1 MENIIFKT
9 IVRLRR
15 LSFFRVADRT
25 LMMMMPLAVVGSIFQ
40 FLWKS
45 VFSPTS
51 LVSNIFYFD
60 KWLPDHLFNAAWYS
74 CQGVTSVIFGTFGI
88 FTAYFSAQYTARL
101 YQKDAQMA
109 GVSGMLA
116 LLLCAY
122 RFRDVRDF
130 QLSFNWRFLNINS
143 FLFALLIGFGT
154 GLIFKFLG
162 VEYHHQHIESAQIIK
177 ERAFNSFRPMLATWI
192 IGLIIGILA
201 SVIHVRVVATNFYQF
216 FQNQGQNNL
225 SLVVFIPLLILALL
239 LNWLGIGQ
247 PLESLTMGGDS
258 ATNVANL
265 NYALTHGSS
274 WNVPNPYVGNSLYQS
289 YGKFGGSGL
298 TLVLLIGILIFIKKD
313 SIVRVARWSFIPT
326 LFGSNQGALVG
337 IPIMLNP
344 LFLFPYVFLPVINM
358 LLAASMI
365 AIHLVPAS
373 AYSVLSGTPG
383 PLVAFIATNGA
394 WQALIFSLALFALDI
409 LLYLP
414 IIKMAKDVQNE
425 IDLLNDREAGYEY
438 VR

>member
-1 MENIIFKT
+1 MEKIIFKT
-9 IVRLRR
+9 VVRLRR
-15 LSFFRVADRT
+15 LAFFRVADRT
-25 LMMMMPLAVVGSIFQ
+25 LMMLMPLAVVGSIFQ
-40 FLWKS
+40 FLWQS

-51 LVSNIFYFD
+51 LISNIFYFD
-60 KWLPDHLFNAAWYS
+60 KWLPDQIFNGAWYA
-74 CQGVTSVIFGTFGI
+74 CQGVTSVVFGTFGL

-122 RFRDVRDF
+122 RFRDIKNF

-154 GLIFKFLG
+154 GLIFRFLG
-162 VEYHHQHIESAQIIK
+162 VEYHHQHAESAQRIK
-177 ERAFNSFRPMLATWI
+177 KRAFNSFRPMLATWV
-192 IGLIIGILA
+192 IGLVVEILA
-201 SVIHVRVVATNFYQF
+201 SLVHVRVVATNFYQF

-225 SLVVFIPLLILALL
+225 NLGVFIPLLLLALL

-247 PLESLTMGGDS
+247 PLASLTTGSDN

-274 WNVPNPYVGNSLYQS
+274 LNVPNPYVGNSLYQS
-289 YGKFGGSGL
+289 YGRFGGSGL
-298 TLVLLIGILIFIKKD
+298 TLVLLIGILIYIRKN
-313 SIVRVARWSFIPT
+313 SIARIARWSFIPT
-326 LFGSNQGALVG
+326 LFGSNQGALIG

-344 LFLFPYVFLPVINM
+344 LFLIPYVCLPVVNM
-358 LLAASMI
+358 LLGASMI
-365 AIHLVPAS
+365 AIHLIPVS
-373 AYSVLSGTPG
+373 AYNVLSGTPG
-383 PLVAFIATNGA
+383 PLVAFIATNGT
-394 WQALIFSLALFALDI
+394 WQALIFSMLLFALDI

-414 IIKMAKDVQNE
+414 IVKMAKDVQDE
-425 IDLLNDREAGYEY
+425 IDLLNDEEAGYEY
-438 VR
+438 VK